1 MIEKGLGRSPWWS
14 LRKPSGT
21 KFWLIVKH
29 ENGRIRVLTI
39 DSVGD
44 GRKETLPIFSFE
56 AEASTFLRSEAPGDA
71 GWRVEESMVGELV
84 SMLLETY
91 VTVDRVALD
100 PLPVD
105 LGGEAMMS
113 LLSLDRAK
121 FLLSLVDENR
131 LATSAWL
138 SSRPCC
144 MG

>member
-1 MIEKGLGRSPWWS
+1 
-14 LRKPSGT
+14 
-21 KFWLIVKH
+21 
-29 ENGRIRVLTI
+29 VLTI
-39 DSVGD
+39 DPVGD
-44 GRKETLPIFSFE
+44 GRKATLPIFSFE

-91 VTVDRVALD
+91 VRVERVALD

-105 LGGEAMMS
+105 LGGEAMIG
-113 LLSLDRAK
+113 LLSLDRAR

-131 LATSAWL
+131 LSTSAWL